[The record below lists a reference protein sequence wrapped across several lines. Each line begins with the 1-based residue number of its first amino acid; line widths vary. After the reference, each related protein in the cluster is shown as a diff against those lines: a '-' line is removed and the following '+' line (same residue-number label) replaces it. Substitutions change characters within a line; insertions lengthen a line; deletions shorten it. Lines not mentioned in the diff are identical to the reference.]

1 MKTAYSVFAITL
13 TLGALSAPLYADMDG
28 KHGMKGE
35 SMGDM
40 NMGGMKDQN
49 MSGMGDQMAMTHR
62 GQGTVDKV
70 DAQAGKIKLSHGPI
84 QSLNWKAMTMVF
96 PVKDAAL
103 LQGIEPG
110 MKVDFELEKI
120 DGKYRVVSIT
130 PSK

>member
-1 MKTAYSVFAITL
+1 MKTAYSVFAIAL
-13 TLGALSAPLYADMDG
+13 SFGALSAPLYAGMDDMP
-28 KHGMKGE
+28 
-35 SMGDM
+35 
-40 NMGGMKDQN
+40 GMKDQPMGGMGMGDMKDQK
-49 MSGMGDQMAMTHR
+49 MSGMEDQMAMTHR

-70 DAQAGKIKLSHGPI
+70 DAQAGKVKISHGPI

-96 PVKDAAL
+96 PVKDASL

-130 PSK
+130 PSN

>member
-1 MKTAYSVFAITL
+1 MKTVHSVFAITL

-40 NMGGMKDQN
+40 NMGGMKDQK
-49 MSGMGDQMAMTHR
+49 MSGMEDQMTMAHR
-62 GQGTVDKV
+62 GQGTVSNV

-84 QSLNWKAMTMVF
+84 ESLNWKAMTMTF

-110 MKVDFELEKI
+110 MKVDFELEKVN
-120 DGKYRVVSIT
+120 GKYQVISIT
-130 PSK
+130 PVK

>member
-40 NMGGMKDQN
+40 NMGGMKDQK
-49 MSGMGDQMAMTHR
+49 MSGMEDQMTMAHR
-62 GQGTVDKV
+62 GQGTVSNV

-84 QSLNWKAMTMVF
+84 ESLNWKAMTMTF

-110 MKVDFELEKI
+110 MKVDFELEKVN
-120 DGKYRVVSIT
+120 GKYQVISIT
-130 PSK
+130 PVK